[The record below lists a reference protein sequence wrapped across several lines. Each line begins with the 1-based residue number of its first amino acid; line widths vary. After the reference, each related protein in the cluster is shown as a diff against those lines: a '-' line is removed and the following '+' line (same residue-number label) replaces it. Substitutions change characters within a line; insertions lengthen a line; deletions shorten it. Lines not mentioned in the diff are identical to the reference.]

1 MYGLSRILTDRNKD
15 LQSQLRRIGDI
26 TLMLD
31 VIINVVV
38 DVLAEASVTHIN
50 LPASPDSFEE
60 AIYEAAKFVT
70 RA

>member
-1 MYGLSRILTDRNKD
+1 
-15 LQSQLRRIGDI
+15 
-26 TLMLD
+26 MLD

-38 DVLAEASVTHIN
+38 DILAEASVTHIN